1 MRPAV
6 FLDRDG
12 TLIEEVNF
20 LLNEEQIKILPETIE
35 ALRLLREAGF
45 LLIVVSN
52 QSGVARGFLSEE
64 RVEELNR
71 VVFSQMRMLG
81 CVPDAF
87 FSCPSHPLAVDQK
100 YRRNLHCRKPETGM
114 AEQAALKFEIDF
126 THSYAVGDK
135 LADVG
140 LGQNLGGKGA
150 LVLTGHGQQEY
161 DSLSDESEYQPDFI
175 ADHVLSA
182 ARWIIS
188 DYSSVI

>member
-1 MRPAV
+1 MKPAV

-12 TLIEEVNF
+12 TLIEEVDF
-20 LLNEEQIKILPETIE
+20 LLKEEDIKILPETIE

-52 QSGVARGFLSEE
+52 QSGVARGYLTEE

-87 FSCPSHPLAVDQK
+87 YFCPSHPQAEDEK
-100 YRRNLHCRKPETGM
+100 YRRNLHCRKPAIGM
-114 AEQAALKFEIDF
+114 AEQAAVKFEIDF
-126 THSYAVGDK
+126 TNSYAVGDK

-140 LGQNLGGKGA
+140 LGQNVGGRGV
-150 LVLTGHGQQEY
+150 LVLTGHGREEY
-161 DSLSDESEYQPDFI
+161 DTLSDESEYQPDFV
-175 ADHVLSA
+175 ADNILTA
-182 ARWIIS
+182 ARWINS
-188 DYSSVI
+188 DHSAVR

>member
-1 MRPAV
+1 MKPAV

-12 TLIEEVNF
+12 TLIEEVHF
-20 LLNEEQIKILPETIE
+20 LLKEEQIKIFPETSE
-35 ALRLLREAGF
+35 ALRTLREAGF

-87 FSCPSHPLAVDQK
+87 YFCPSHPQAENPK
-100 YRRNLHCRKPETGM
+100 YRQNLRCRKPDTGM

-126 THSYAVGDK
+126 EHSYAVGDK

-140 LGQNLGGKGA
+140 LGQNVGGKGV
-150 LVLTGHGQQEY
+150 LVLTGYGRQVYE
-161 DSLSDESEYQPDFI
+161 SLSDECEYQPDFV
-175 ADHVLSA
+175 ADNILSA

-188 DYSSVI
+188 NHSSQK